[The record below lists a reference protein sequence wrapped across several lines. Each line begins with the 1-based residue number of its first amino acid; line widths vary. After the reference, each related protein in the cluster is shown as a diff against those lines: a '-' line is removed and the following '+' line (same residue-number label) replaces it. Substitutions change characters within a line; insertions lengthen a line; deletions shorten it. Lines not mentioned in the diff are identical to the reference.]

1 MNTSV
6 REIHLSSQADFSYFL
21 RVDWEGRGLG
31 FGFKLL
37 LTDGQKAW
45 RGKVSEAVVNEEAEE
60 LEMAKEKY
68 IQDLQQALTEPELSA
83 SYCFTLK
90 PHPPTSSCT
99 VTLTYEKMQKG
110 ISFKLGSVLLD
121 AVEEPAEAVRAVLI
135 HTLQQGNKLQ
145 QHNHKLKEENQRLI
159 QEHQYITEKLKHYAD
174 GVETLKA
181 ELYSRFV
188 LLLNEKKTKIRS
200 LQEALTKLQE
210 RRNSEEQKNKNSAK
224 SDQTADHNSEAD
236 EYGGSTD
243 EELKEE
249 QSTGTSH
256 PSSKDSATPSPLNL
270 RDITDVA
277 PCRKRRFRHLG
288 PPELAVKK
296 QDPEAAQ
303 KKRADSSAASH
314 QLQTPQRSVDATE
327 AASAGPSEAED
338 LFDDF

>member
-1 MNTSV
+1 IRWMNTSV

-210 RRNSEEQKNKNSAK
+210 RRY
-224 SDQTADHNSEAD
+224 QTADHNSEAD

-243 EELKEE
+243 EE

-296 QDPEAAQ
+296 NEQSSVQRKSIQIENKAAVSTTQ
-303 KKRADSSAASH
+303 KICLHIINTAFR
-314 QLQTPQRSVDATE
+314 P
-327 AASAGPSEAED
+327 D
-338 LFDDF
+338 LLYYKSL

>member
-37 LTDGQKAW
+37 LTDGHKAW

-68 IQDLQQALTEPELSA
+68 IQDLQEALTEPEPSA

-90 PHPPTSSCT
+90 PHPPTSSRT
-99 VTLTYEKMQKG
+99 VTLTYEKMQKD
-110 ISFKLGSVLLD
+110 ISFKLGSVSLD
-121 AVEEPAEAVRAVLI
+121 AVKEPAEAVREVLI
-135 HTLQQGNKLQ
+135 HTLQQGNELQ
-145 QHNHKLKEENQRLI
+145 QHNHKLKEENQRLM
-159 QEHQYITEKLKHYAD
+159 QEHQNITENCISII
-174 GVETLKA
+174 ETLKA

-200 LQEALTKLQE
+200 LQESVTKLQE
-210 RRNSEEQKNKNSAK
+210 TRCRVI
-224 SDQTADHNSEAD
+224 
-236 EYGGSTD
+236 
-243 EELKEE
+243 KEKFLL
-249 QSTGTSH
+249 TCLIL
-256 PSSKDSATPSPLNL
+256 SSDSATPSPLNL

-296 QDPEAAQ
+296 QNPEKKNGYECMFHVVLNAA
-303 KKRADSSAASH
+303 RLCLCSC
-314 QLQTPQRSVDATE
+314 
-327 AASAGPSEAED
+327 
-338 LFDDF
+338 

>member
-37 LTDGQKAW
+37 LTDGHKAW

-68 IQDLQQALTEPELSA
+68 IQDLQQALTEPEPSA

-90 PHPPTSSCT
+90 PHPPTSSHT
-99 VTLTYEKMQKG
+99 VTLTYEKMQKD
-110 ISFKLGSVLLD
+110 ISFKLGSVSLD
-121 AVEEPAEAVRAVLI
+121 AVKEPAKAVREVLI
-135 HTLQQGNKLQ
+135 HTLQQGNELQ

-159 QEHQYITEKLKHYAD
+159 QEHQNITEKLKHYAESI
-174 GVETLKA
+174 ETLKA

-200 LQEALTKLQE
+200 LQEAVTKLQE
-210 RRNSEEQKNKNSAK
+210 TRNSDEQKNKDSAK
-224 SDQTADHNSEAD
+224 SDRTAGHNSEDD
-236 EYGGSTD
+236 EYEGSTD

-249 QSTGTSH
+249 QSAETSH

-296 QDPEAAQ
+296 QNPE
-303 KKRADSSAASH
+303 KKNGADSSASSN
-314 QLQTPQRSVDATE
+314 QLQTPQCSVDVTK
-327 AASAGPSEAED
+327 AASAGTSEAED